1 MSKTISKTL
10 RYKILER
17 DGFKCQ
23 ACGATNCLE
32 IDHIIPRSKGGL
44 TEEFNLQTLCAD
56 CNRGKGDSMPESIN
70 RLVMNYKQAH
80 LDSSEIVNATGMTL
94 EEWAKKHGLAKSTAY
109 KMLKIA
115 NVTPESCRLSHSRSP
130 VSYLTLEHQQKLAE
144 VVRKYKMGI
153 TLTSMLEE
161 CCNKYSQTV
170 KSSNDTSSYKKNTRQ
185 FNIRIDA
192 ELDAQFRSLA
202 HARGMM
208 LGLDQNQSVNRALRQ
223 ALEWYIENC
232 PE

>member
-17 DGFKCQ
+17 DGFKCC

-32 IDHIIPRSKGGL
+32 IDHIIPRSKGGP
-44 TEEFNLQTLCAD
+44 TEGFNLQTLCAD
-56 CNRGKGDSMPESIN
+56 CNRGKGDSMPEPIN
-70 RLVMNYKQAH
+70 RLIINHKQAH
-80 LDSSEIVNATGMTL
+80 LALNETVNATGMTL
-94 EEWAKKHGLAKSTAY
+94 EEWTKKHELARSTAY

-115 NVTPESCRLSHSRSP
+115 NITPESRRVSHSRSP
-130 VSYLTLEHQQKLAE
+130 VSYLTFEHQQKLAE

-161 CCNKYSQTV
+161 RCNKYSQTV
-170 KSSNDTSSYKKNTRQ
+170 EPSNDSSSYKKNTRQ

-202 HARGMM
+202 HARGMI
-208 LGLDQNQSVNRALRQ
+208 LGLDENQSVNRALRQ
-223 ALEWYIENC
+223 ALKWYIENC